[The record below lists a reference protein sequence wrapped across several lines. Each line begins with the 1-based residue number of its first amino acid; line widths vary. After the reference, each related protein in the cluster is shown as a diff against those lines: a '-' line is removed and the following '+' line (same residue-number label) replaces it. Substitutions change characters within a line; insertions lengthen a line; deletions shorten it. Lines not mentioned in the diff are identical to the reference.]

1 MKERELVL
9 TNCHA
14 VDATL
19 EAPLKDAAIWVK
31 REHIEEVG
39 NAEQVVNRAKKA
51 GVTETLDLRGAY
63 VTPGLINMHVHLCL
77 ALPGAEA
84 TRLASEND
92 AELALRIASNARK
105 ALHAGATSLRLVS
118 EKRHADFALRKAIAR
133 GEAQG
138 PRLFTAGSA
147 ISCTGGHGR
156 GAGSVEADG
165 PAEFRKVA
173 RAQLKAGADL
183 IKVMISG
190 GISGEFEGR
199 MDSQVAPDE
208 LRAVTEVAHGWDK
221 KVTAHAGPAHVIKM
235 GIECGLDCIEH
246 GYELNEEVVQLMVER
261 GTWARADDSGD
272 ALQGILRTDQGASV
286 DGGASARERT
296 GTYGWAQARHR
307 VRRGR
312 RSRDGH
318 ASRRTVRG
326 HDRHGAGARVFG
338 GSGHDAAAGVAS
350 GDAEASGVVGCRGP
364 ARHDRAGEVRGS
376 RRCRRESAGG
386 HFGLPEAAFRH
397 EGGGGCAER
406 RPGIL
411 TRERQK
417 RP

>member
-261 GTWARADDSGD
+261 GTWLVPTILVTRCKEFYERIKAPAWMVERALGKGPAHMAGLKLAIESGVD
-272 ALQGILRTDQGASV
+272 VALGTDMLPAEPFEGTTATVRELEYLVEAGMTPRQALRAATLKPAEWLGVVDQLATIESGKYADLVGV
-286 DGGASARERT
+286 DGNPLEDISAYRKLRFVMKGGRLCGTTPRT
-296 GTYGWAQARHR
+296 PDAGTAMR
-307 VRRGR
+307 
-312 RSRDGH
+312 
-318 ASRRTVRG
+318 
-326 HDRHGAGARVFG
+326 
-338 GSGHDAAAGVAS
+338 
-350 GDAEASGVVGCRGP
+350 
-364 ARHDRAGEVRGS
+364 
-376 RRCRRESAGG
+376 
-386 HFGLPEAAFRH
+386 
-397 EGGGGCAER
+397 
-406 RPGIL
+406 
-411 TRERQK
+411 
-417 RP
+417 